1 MSKNID
7 KVQGNVVTGNI
18 MQLDFL
24 PPQERGQIHSV
35 FVVVPR
41 FNLTT
46 LITMIETMRI
56 GNYLSSER
64 LFSWEVTSFD
74 GLNLSASNGVRVQLD
89 IEPEQTAPADQVFV
103 LASWGG
109 EHYQNK
115 ALASWLRKR
124 ARRGER
130 ICAVE
135 LGCYLVARAGLMDGK
150 EATTHWS
157 WINGFQEKFDQISVV
172 EQLFTID
179 GRIMTCAGG
188 MAGVDLMLRLIEQ
201 SHGASF
207 SGEIA
212 DQMLHN
218 PIRKGS
224 SSQRRTMGRGTES
237 ILPLVRQAM
246 TLIERNIEEPLTV
259 PQIAAALDVSQR
271 QLERQFKKHVGC
283 TVVQFGLLRRLQNA
297 RVLLIATELSV
308 REIATASG
316 FNTLSHFSYSFSKFF
331 GRRPSEYREAWPS
344 NETAPTWP
352 GTLSDFLH
360 ALNSGDKRSKA
371 PLAPPEGR

>member
-1 MSKNID
+1 
-7 KVQGNVVTGNI
+7 
-18 MQLDFL
+18 MQLDMVS
-24 PPQERGQIHSV
+24 PMRRGKTHAV

-56 GNYLSSER
+56 ANYLSSSR
-64 LFSWEVTSFD
+64 SFSWEIVSFD
-74 GLNLSASNGVRVQLD
+74 GQNVAASNGMKIGL
-89 IEPEQTAPADQVFV
+89 TAESDAAGPADFVFV
-103 LASWGG
+103 LGSWGA
-109 EHYQNK
+109 EHYVNRK
-115 ALASWLRKR
+115 LVSWLRRR
-124 ARRGER
+124 ARQGET
-130 ICAVE
+130 ICSVE
-135 LGCYLVARAGLMDGK
+135 LGCYIVARAGLLDGK
-150 EATTHWS
+150 KATTHWS

-179 GRIMTCAGG
+179 NRMLTCAGG
-188 MAGVDLMLRLIEQ
+188 LAGVDLMLRLIE
-201 SHGASF
+201 STHSSGF

-212 DQMLHN
+212 DQMLYN

-224 SSQRRTMGRGTES
+224 TSQRRTMGRSTETM
-237 ILPLVRQAM
+237 LPLVRQAM
-246 TLIERNIEEPLTV
+246 TLVERNIEEPLKV
-259 PQIAAALDVSQR
+259 PEIAAALDVSQR

-297 RVLLIATELSV
+297 RVLLISTDLSV

-331 GRRPSEYREAWPS
+331 GRRPSEYREAWPP

-352 GTLSDFLH
+352 GTLSDFLDSL
-360 ALNSGDKRSKA
+360 ASGN
-371 PLAPPEGR
+371 